1 MINRLKKNIV
11 LFADNLVQTT
21 DVLNERGDKINM
33 MVRKADNLRTES
45 KMFYK
50 NVKAIN
56 SVQASQARG

>member
-50 NVKAIN
+50 NVKIIN
-56 SVQASQARG
+56 SV